1 MSSRDGDDY
10 CAAFAVWPS
19 MARIGVLGSVSNDH
33 RLQHCRSM
41 LAVHRCAGGV
51 GDEVADEAQS
61 QALRKGRMKKLKAFR
76 KSPDRPPGEV
86 IERRLRRRTD
96 EIAC

>member
-1 MSSRDGDDY
+1 MATIIAQLLRSGRAWPELEFWEASATTTNIAGQ
-10 CAAFAVWPS
+10 CLPSIAA
-19 MARIGVLGSVSNDH
+19 
-33 RLQHCRSM
+33 Q
-41 LAVHRCAGGV
+41 GGV

-61 QALRKGRMKKLKAFR
+61 QALRKGRMKKLKAFP

>member
-1 MSSRDGDDY
+1 MATIIAQLLRSGR
-10 CAAFAVWPS
+10 AWPELEFWEAS
-19 MARIGVLGSVSNDH
+19 ATTTVSNIAGQC
-33 RLQHCRSM
+33 LPSIAAQ
-41 LAVHRCAGGV
+41 GGV

-61 QALRKGRMKKLKAFR
+61 QALRKGRMKKLKAFP